1 MVHADSQALLDPLN
15 LAERQL
21 IDQGLSRCKLVALF
35 LKFLDKSLCVLTQ
48 VAANA
53 HSFNHSDEFII
64 GEEGNEVGE
73 IQAKEPLIFL
83 DHDLIFLSELF

>member
-21 IDQGLSRCKLVALF
+21 VDQGLGRCKLVALF
-35 LKFLDKSLCVLTQ
+35 LKFLDESLCVWTQ

-53 HSFNHSDEFII
+53 HSFNHSDEFIVS
-64 GEEGNEVGE
+64 EEGNEVGK

-83 DHDLIFLSELF
+83 DHDWIFLSELF